1 MENQTL
7 ARFYHKTIP
16 ERIDLLEHKAVITS
30 QHAESLRRGHNVLNP
45 EQADRMVENAIGVF
59 GLPLGLG
66 LHFRINGQEWVVPMA
81 VEEPSIIA
89 AVSAAAKLARPSGG
103 FETSS
108 DDPVAIGQI
117 VIEGLTDPAAAR
129 ETVMAA
135 RKKICRLANSLHT
148 RLVAR
153 GGGARDVETS
163 IPRGDGA
170 PDDTL
175 LVHLLVDTR
184 DAMGANLVNS
194 MCEAVAPEL
203 EGITGGRVLLRI
215 ISNLNDRS
223 LARARVA
230 IDIEALA
237 RNGLTGAEVRD
248 RIVAAD
254 RFAAID
260 PHRAATHNKGIL
272 NGIDAVAI
280 ATGNDWRA
288 IEAGAH
294 AYAARDGNYRALT
307 RWRVGHTGQLV
318 GSIELPLNVGIVGG
332 SLESNPAVRLGLDI
346 LDLRSARELSEIMAA
361 VGLAQ
366 NLAALRALVTEGI
379 QKGHMRLHARSVAQ
393 TAGAEPGMTAEVVDR
408 LVASNTIK
416 VWKAREIIEALKNAR
431 QTKPSAAGTGGKT
444 APARSTASAHGKVI
458 LLGEHA
464 VLYGSQTLAAPIPL
478 AVHAS
483 VQRGRSGVRLRV
495 PRWGIDSAW
504 ETGHLHRDS
513 VLRAVDTILC
523 KMGISKPAIEIDIFP
538 QVPQAMGLGS
548 SAAAAVAV
556 TRALAAYYA
565 LKLDT
570 DGINRIAFEAE
581 RVIHG
586 QSSGIDN
593 TVISYA
599 TPLVFRAGLPMSM
612 APLRV
617 GRNLPL
623 VVGLSRE
630 GSLTAPMV
638 ERVRKGWQR
647 NRKAY
652 ESLFRR
658 IDRQVAEA
666 RAAIRQGD
674 LEILG
679 QTMNA
684 NHQLLR
690 ALDVS
695 TPELEAMI
703 GVARKHD
710 ALGAKLTG
718 GGGGGAMIALCDH
731 DTSAIAGALNAQGW
745 QTLAFT
751 VNPNDAADRFEDEAL
766 EELSPSEKLITVDD
780 DDQETG
786 QCTRA
791 ECHAGDGIRHRAFSI
806 FIFDRAGRVLLQ
818 QRSTQKQLWPLFW
831 SNSCCSHPRVGDT
844 TAAAA
849 QRRLTEEL
857 GIDAPLTHIYKFAY
871 QARYDQTGSEN
882 ELCSVFIGQTDQEIQ
897 PDPDEINAWR
907 YIAPA
912 DLDAEIAATPER
924 FTPWLKM
931 EWKRLRHHPL
941 VQAMQPD
948 AAPVR

>member
-1 MENQTL
+1 MKDQAL
-7 ARFYHKTIP
+7 ARFYRKTMP
-16 ERIDLLEHKAVITS
+16 ERIDLLEGQAVIS
-30 QHAESLRRGHNVLNP
+30 PQNAEALRHGHQLLSP
-45 EQADRMVENAIGVF
+45 EHADRMVENAIGVF
-59 GLPLGLG
+59 GMPLGLG
-66 LHFRINGQEWVVPMA
+66 LHFRINDRECVVPMA
-81 VEEPSIIA
+81 VEEPSIVA

-117 VIEGLTDPAAAR
+117 VIEGLADPDAAR
-129 ETVMAA
+129 EAVMAA
-135 RKKICRLANSLHT
+135 NKKICRLANSLHT

-153 GGGARDVETS
+153 GGGARDIETS
-163 IPRGDGA
+163 IPIGDGA

-184 DAMGANLVNS
+184 DAMGANLVNC

-203 EGITGGRVLLRI
+203 ESITSGRVLLRI
-215 ISNLNDRS
+215 ISNLSDRA

-230 IDIEALA
+230 VDTEELA

-294 AYAARDGNYRALT
+294 AHAARDGNYRALT
-307 RWRVGHTGQLV
+307 RWQVGRTGQLV
-318 GSIELPLNVGIVGG
+318 GSIELPLSVGIVGG
-332 SLESNPAVRLGLDI
+332 SLESNPAVRLNLDI
-346 LDLRSARELSEIMAA
+346 LNLRSARELAEIMAA

-393 TAGAEPGMTAEVVDR
+393 AAGAEPDMAAEVIDR

-416 VWKAREIIEALKNAR
+416 IWKAREIIEELKIAR
-431 QTKPSAAGTGGKT
+431 KSKHSAVSAVDQAT
-444 APARSTASAHGKVI
+444 PARSTASANGKVI

-464 VLYGSQTLAAPIPL
+464 VLYGRQALATPIPL
-478 AVHAS
+478 AVHAR
-483 VQRGRSGVRLRV
+483 VKRGHSGVRLRV

-504 ETGHLHRDS
+504 ETGRLHRDS
-513 VLRAVDTILC
+513 VLKAIDTILFQ
-523 KMGISKPAIEIDIFP
+523 MGISKPSIEIDIFP

-556 TRALAAYYA
+556 TRALAAHYD
-565 LKLDT
+565 LKLDAA
-570 DGINRIAFEAE
+570 DVNRIAFEAE
-581 RVIHG
+581 RMIHG

-599 TPLVFRAGLPMSM
+599 APLVFRAGSPLSTSF
-612 APLRV
+612 LRV
-617 GRNLPL
+617 GRTLPL

-638 ERVRKGWQR
+638 ARVRKGWQR
-647 NRKAY
+647 NREAY
-652 ESLFRR
+652 RSLFRQ
-658 IDRQVAEA
+658 IGHQVAEA
-666 RAAIRQGD
+666 RAAIRHGD
-674 LEILG
+674 LEALG
-679 QTMNA
+679 QRMNA
-684 NHQLLR
+684 NQQLLR

-703 GVARKHD
+703 RVARKHD

-718 GGGGGAMIALCDH
+718 GGGGGAMIALCAH
-731 DTSAIAGALNAQGW
+731 DTSAVAGALNAQGW
-745 QTLAFT
+745 QTFQFT
-751 VNPNDAADRFEDEAL
+751 VDPNDKADRFEDEAL
-766 EELSPSEKLITVDD
+766 EEMSPSEKLITVDAD
-780 DDQETG
+780 NRVTG
-786 QCTRA
+786 YCTRA
-791 ECHAGDGIRHRAFSI
+791 QCHAGDGIRHRAFSI

-818 QRSTQKQLWPLFW
+818 QRSTQKPLWPLYW
-831 SNSCCSHPRVGDT
+831 SNSCCSHPRAGET
-844 TAAAA
+844 TATAA
-849 QRRLTEEL
+849 QRRLMEEL
-857 GIDAPLTHIYKFAY
+857 GIDVPLTFVYKFAY

-882 ELCSVFIGQTDQEIQ
+882 ELCSVFIGQSDQEIRA
-897 PDPDEINAWR
+897 DPEEINAWR
-907 YIAPA
+907 YIFPA
-912 DLDAEIAATPER
+912 DLDAELAATPDH
-924 FTPWLKM
+924 FTPWFKM
-931 EWKRLRHHPL
+931 EWKRLRRHPL
-941 VQAMQPD
+941 VRAMPSD
-948 AAPVR
+948 TAPVR

>member
-1 MENQTL
+1 MENQAL
-7 ARFYHKTIP
+7 ARFYRKTMP
-16 ERIDLLEHKAVITS
+16 ERIDLLEDKAFITP
-30 QHAESLRRGHNVLNP
+30 QHAEALRRGHHVLTP
-45 EQADRMVENAIGVF
+45 ERADRMVENAIGVF

-66 LHFRINGQEWVVPMA
+66 LHFRINGKERVVPMA
-81 VEEPSIIA
+81 VEEPSIVA

-103 FETSS
+103 FETAS

-117 VIEGLTDPAAAR
+117 VIQGLADPAAAR
-129 ETVMAA
+129 EAVMAA

-153 GGGARDVETS
+153 GGGVKAIETS
-163 IPRGDGA
+163 IPGGDGA

-203 EGITGGRVLLRI
+203 ETITGGRVLLRI
-215 ISNLNDRS
+215 ISNLSDRA

-260 PHRAATHNKGIL
+260 PHRATTHNKGIL

-307 RWRVGHTGQLV
+307 RWQVGDTGQLV

-346 LDLRSARELSEIMAA
+346 LDLGSARELAEIMAA

-393 TAGAEPGMTAEVVDR
+393 AAGAEHEMTADVVDR
-408 LVASNTIK
+408 LVASDTIK
-416 VWKAREIIEALKNAR
+416 IWKAREIIEELKAAHKPGRTVVNAED
-431 QTKPSAAGTGGKT
+431 QAA
-444 APARSTASAHGKVI
+444 AARSTASANGKVI

-464 VLYGSQTLAAPIPL
+464 VLYGRQALAVPIPL
-478 AVHAS
+478 AVHAR
-483 VQRGRSGVRLRV
+483 VKNGRSGVRLRV

-504 ETGHLHRDS
+504 EIGRLHRDS
-513 VLRAVDTILC
+513 VFKAIDTILFQ
-523 KMGISKPAIEIDIFP
+523 MGISKPAIEIDVFP

-556 TRALAAYYA
+556 TRAIAAHYG
-565 LKLDT
+565 LNLDT
-570 DGINRIAFEAE
+570 AGINRIAFEAE
-581 RVIHG
+581 RLIHG

-599 TPLVFRAGLPMSM
+599 TPLVYQAGSPVGMV
-612 APLRV
+612 PLQV
-617 GRNLPL
+617 SGKLPL

-638 ERVRKGWQR
+638 ARVRKGWQR
-647 NRKAY
+647 NREAY

-658 IDRQVAEA
+658 IGRQVARA
-666 RAAIRQGD
+666 REAIRQGD
-674 LEILG
+674 LEVLG
-679 QTMNA
+679 QSMNA
-684 NHQLLR
+684 NHRLLR
-690 ALDVS
+690 GLDVS
-695 TPELEAMI
+695 TPEIEAMI

-718 GGGGGAMIALCDH
+718 GGGGGAMIALCAH
-731 DTSAIAGALNAQGW
+731 DTSAVAGALNTQGW
-745 QTLAFT
+745 ETFQFSIDPDDRT
-751 VNPNDAADRFEDEAL
+751 DRFENEAVEDMSL
-766 EELSPSEKLITVDD
+766 SEKLITVDAD
-780 DDQETG
+780 NQVTG
-786 QCTRA
+786 YCTRD

-818 QRSTQKQLWPLFW
+818 QRSTQKPLWPLYW
-831 SNSCCSHPRVGDT
+831 SNSCCSHPRAGES

-849 QRRLTEEL
+849 QRRLEEEL
-857 GIDAPLTHIYKFAY
+857 GIDVPLIYVYKFAY

-882 ELCSVFIGQTDQEIQ
+882 ELCSVFIGQTDLDIRA
-897 PDPDEINAWR
+897 DPEEINTWR
-907 YIAPA
+907 YISPA
-912 DLDAEIAATPER
+912 DLDAELAATPER
-924 FTPWLKM
+924 FTPWFKM
-931 EWKRLRHHPL
+931 EWKRLRRHPL
-941 VQAMQPD
+941 VQAMRPD
-948 AAPVR
+948 TAHVQ